1 MSSDSSKVF
10 LTILNTITEYG
21 NTRLKTSCEMPSNT
35 RIQVY
40 LPPEIFEQLK
50 EMARKQNRSASNLA
64 ASFVIQQ
71 IDQPSY
77 DEAIAFIAA
86 LASDTKPSDANII
99 LAAHELDIEPES
111 LFKIRD
117 RLFKEGKQPNGV

>member
-1 MSSDSSKVF
+1 
-10 LTILNTITEYG
+10 
-21 NTRLKTSCEMPSNT
+21 MPSNT

-50 EMARKQNRSASNLA
+50 EMAKKQNRSASNLA

-77 DEAIAFIAA
+77 EEAIALITA
-86 LASDTKPSDANII
+86 LASDTKPTDANII
-99 LAAHELDIEPES
+99 LAAHELNIEPES
-111 LFKIRD
+111 LFQLRD
-117 RLFKEGKQPNGV
+117 RLFKKGKQPNGA

>member
-1 MSSDSSKVF
+1 
-10 LTILNTITEYG
+10 
-21 NTRLKTSCEMPSNT
+21 MPSNT

-71 IDQPSY
+71 IERLEQPSY
-77 DEAIAFIAA
+77 DEVIALIKN
-86 LASDTKPSDANII
+86 LASGTKPSDANLV
-99 LAAHELDIEPES
+99 LAAHELNIESKS
-111 LFKIRD
+111 LFELRD
-117 RLFKEGKQPNGV
+117 QLFKEGSS